1 MRKQT
6 KIAALVSAA
15 ALLAIGASMT
25 ASANT
30 WRQNAYHDYTW
41 VDGRGNAIE
50 EEGWHRGNITWST
63 YDASQYYFSDEN
75 GNMVFDQP
83 IEWEDNLYYVD
94 ENGYRV
100 TNTWKWIDLED
111 GYTMPDGTDVDS
123 VCCFFGSN
131 GKAVHA
137 AADKDFEAKTVIQD
151 TGWTTTGTFVFSEEG
166 YMILG
171 RVEVGDNNDVYYCVQ
186 PGDANFIGLSPEG
199 TAWPYVTGQAL
210 NGWAYM
216 DVETLLDDAA
226 LAGKDYNNAEWFW
239 FNNCKLHDS
248 AGVQAVSGVSYVFD
262 ENGVLGAWGAKSTLS
277 TTTPEKQFKVY
288 VNDDNYTSTS
298 GNKWL
303 NFQDDDWYYIV
314 NARQGNGSVKG
325 VIFNYTLAGDDGTKE
340 DKKGADRLLKV
351 GGKVFL
357 IGADGVMKVGA
368 QEIKPTTIEYWT
380 DAANWK
386 GTTFSYYVPETVSK
400 AGVTNYKKSLY
411 FYFDDSTD
419 HDGDR
424 GEQVCGIHS
433 YQDEDGSTV
442 TRLYTSEGTT
452 DTWAI
457 CSGYLF
463 KDGKLVVAE
472 DDDYRAVKLEGATP
486 VQYTSKSGKLTVLG
500 LDNNKYLKK
509 VVEDAM
515 VIVDRNGKLKKSSSK
530 GITIGQYTY
539 KLDNYVVTN

>member
-239 FNNCKLHDS
+239 FNNCKLHAS

-262 ENGVLGAWGAKSTLS
+262 ENGVLGAWGGKSTLS
-277 TTTPEKQFKVY
+277 TAIPPEQFKVY

-314 NARQGNGSVKG
+314 NARQGDGSVKG
-325 VIFNYTLAGDDGTKE
+325 VIFNYTLAGDDDSKE

-368 QEIKPTTIEYWT
+368 QEIKEETIKKWDKPTNGLAI
-380 DAANWK
+380 WK
-386 GTTFSYYVPETVSK
+386 GTTFNYYVP
-400 AGVTNYKKSLY
+400 VTDPAKQSGSLY

-424 GEQVCGIHS
+424 GEQVLGIHS
-433 YQDEDGSTV
+433 YQDDDGATV
-442 TRLYTSEGTT
+442 TRLYKQDGGV
-452 DTWAI
+452 DAYAI
-457 CSGYLF
+457 CNGYLF
-463 KDGKLVVAE
+463 ENGKLVVAE
-472 DDDYRAVKLEGATP
+472 DEDYKAEKLGTKVAEYSA
-486 VQYTSKSGKLTVLG
+486 KNGKLTVVGQDKSLG
-500 LDNNKYLKK
+500 LSGEW
-509 VVEDAM
+509 VV
-515 VIVDRNGKLKKSSSK
+515 VDRNGKIKKSSSSK
-530 GITIGQYTY
+530 GIVINGVTY
-539 KLDNYVVTN
+539 YIKDYVASTTKQ